1 MNITNEYYL
10 DHIIVYIECVNKQEH
25 LFKLNVSVEFDCLNS
40 DNTVQI
46 APNEIY
52 SITACDYKNP
62 NGPCSCIGYK
72 PYGDKQVYV
81 TEQMSDVENM
91 FSLAREIL
99 KEPNKYYEFVSHH
112 DIENYMM
119 K

>member
-1 MNITNEYYL
+1 MNIPEEYL
-10 DHIIVYIECVNKQEH
+10 NHIIVYIECVDEQEH
-25 LFKLNVSVEFDCLNS
+25 LFKLNVSVEFDCLNP
-40 DNTVQI
+40 DDTVQI

-52 SITACDYKNP
+52 SITACDYLNP
-62 NGPCSCIGYK
+62 NGPCTRIGYA
-72 PYGDKQVYV
+72 PCGYEQVYV

-99 KEPNKYYEFVSHH
+99 KDPNKYYEFVSHH